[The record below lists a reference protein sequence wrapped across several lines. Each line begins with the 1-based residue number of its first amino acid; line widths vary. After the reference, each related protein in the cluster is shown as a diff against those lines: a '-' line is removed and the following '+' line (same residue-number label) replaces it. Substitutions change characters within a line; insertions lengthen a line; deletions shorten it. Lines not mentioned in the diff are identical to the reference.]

1 MGLARGT
8 EKHQPGGAP
17 YALLYMAHLKD
28 DPVLTHCH
36 LLGMHLSITRNPAA
50 FPSHTTSHTVLG
62 LGETLFFLTGTPAR
76 FVCTALSYFCCM
88 QPPIGLGAMEYY
100 QEGFGLLLLLA

>member
-1 MGLARGT
+1 
-8 EKHQPGGAP
+8 
-17 YALLYMAHLKD
+17 MAHLKD

-62 LGETLFFLTGTPAR
+62 GLGETSFSSQAPQL
-76 FVCTALSYFCCM
+76 ALSAQHSAICAVCN
-88 QPPIGLGAMEYY
+88 PPIGLGAMEYY